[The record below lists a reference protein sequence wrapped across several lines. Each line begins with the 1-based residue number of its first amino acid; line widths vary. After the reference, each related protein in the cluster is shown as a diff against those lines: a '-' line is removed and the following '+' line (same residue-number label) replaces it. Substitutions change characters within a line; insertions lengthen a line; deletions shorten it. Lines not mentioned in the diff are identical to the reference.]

1 MATQKTEKQQ
11 EMELRMKLATKVETM
26 AQAIGALAKDG
37 ENTHSKF
44 SFISNE
50 QAITAIRNFGLEN
63 KLSVSPL
70 DVVEYEERESSS
82 SGGKQVIRSIVKM
95 SFDLVDLETGYSE
108 VRYFV
113 GADQDTGGKSMAQA
127 ITACSKYFLF
137 KLFKITS
144 KDEQDPDANTTG
156 ADGASSPQKKASQQ
170 DDDDDREWL
179 NPSDEERWGKIVQ
192 WLADGNDA
200 KGIYKKYKISNK
212 NFIDIQNQAKNLK
225 TENK

>member
-1 MATQKTEKQQ
+1 MATQKTEQ
-11 EMELRMKLATKVETM
+11 EQERELKMKLSTKVETM

-44 SFISNE
+44 NFISNE
-50 QAITAIRNFGLEN
+50 QAITAIRNFGLDN

-70 DVVEYEERESSS
+70 DVVEYEERESTT
-82 SGGKQVIRSIVKM
+82 GNGKQVIRSIVKM

-108 VRYFV
+108 IRYFV

-144 KDEQDPDANTTG
+144 KDEQDPDAKTTD
-156 ADGASSPQKKASQQ
+156 ADGGSKTQARAGNQG
-170 DDDDDREWL
+170 DDDRQWL
-179 NPSDEERWGKIVQ
+179 NPNDADGRWQKIVA
-192 WLADGNDA
+192 WIAAGNEF
-200 KGIYKKYKISNK
+200 KGVYQKYKLSKVNAEKLKKDAEEFKNK
-212 NFIDIQNQAKNLK
+212 K
-225 TENK
+225 